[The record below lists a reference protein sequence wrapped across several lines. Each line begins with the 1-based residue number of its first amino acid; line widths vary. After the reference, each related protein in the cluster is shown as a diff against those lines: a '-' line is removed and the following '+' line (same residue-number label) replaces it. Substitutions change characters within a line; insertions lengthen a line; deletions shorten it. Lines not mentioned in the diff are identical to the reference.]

1 MRMLYGRAA
10 ICRTNRKASHVVLN
24 VILSISVS
32 LAATATGGLPAQ
44 SQVPVGLGIS
54 LGSMLLSGLA
64 SGRSGHQN
72 KHANQSR
79 RAIEAYNRGVKLF
92 EHHEYDRSL
101 DEFSNALAIDPNMVE
116 AHWNSAI
123 AYSKLEEYDRCLEE
137 SLIVMEKRKHDP
149 QAYFMA
155 ADACQHLH
163 KFVEADQYYQTYLA
177 MDKAGVNAE
186 VANRAVAIIEN
197 NLLGKPEGDYLAD
210 ATKGGAASW
219 PSSQMPL
226 KVFLQED
233 ASVPGYSPE
242 FSSALKD
249 AFSEWSNVSDGK
261 IAFVFTDKQSEAN
274 ITCLWTGNKMELG
287 GTKELGLTQTAREG
301 NRIMSATIAL
311 YTLVDKT
318 ELKKEEVLAE
328 AKEVDLHEIGHA
340 LGLEHSSQPY
350 DTMYFETTPDGLE
363 FALTQRDKKTI
374 LALYGDTPQ
383 TISQSLNSGVRR
395 SSLSS
400 FNRNETSEQSS
411 NDTP

>member
-1 MRMLYGRAA
+1 MRMLYGCAA
-10 ICRTNRKASHVVLN
+10 IRRTNRKASQVALTVMLS
-24 VILSISVS
+24 LSISLVT
-32 LAATATGGLPAQ
+32 AATDGLPAQ

-64 SGRSGHQN
+64 SGHLRNQN
-72 KHANQSR
+72 RHPSQSR
-79 RAIEAYNRGVKLF
+79 RAIEAYNRGVRLF
-92 EHHEYDRSL
+92 EKHDYARSL
-101 DEFSNALAIDPNMVE
+101 DEFSGALAIDPNMVE

-123 AYSKLEEYDRCLEE
+123 AHSKLEEYDRCLEE

-155 ADACQHLH
+155 ADAFQHLH

-197 NLLGKPEGDYLAD
+197 NLLGKSDGDYLAD
-210 ATKGGAASW
+210 ATKGGVACW

-233 ASVPGYSPE
+233 ANLPGYKPE
-242 FSSALKD
+242 FSSAIKD
-249 AFSEWSNVSDGK
+249 AFSEWSSVSDGK

-274 ITCLWTGNKMELG
+274 ITCFWTGNKLELG

-301 NRIMSATIAL
+301 NKIISATIAL
-311 YTLVDKT
+311 YTLADKT
-318 ELKKEEVLAE
+318 ELKKEEVIAE

-374 LALYGDTPQ
+374 LALYDKSTQ
-383 TISQSLNSGVRR
+383 TISQSLNRGVRS

-400 FNRNETSEQSS
+400 FNRNEASEQ
-411 NDTP
+411 